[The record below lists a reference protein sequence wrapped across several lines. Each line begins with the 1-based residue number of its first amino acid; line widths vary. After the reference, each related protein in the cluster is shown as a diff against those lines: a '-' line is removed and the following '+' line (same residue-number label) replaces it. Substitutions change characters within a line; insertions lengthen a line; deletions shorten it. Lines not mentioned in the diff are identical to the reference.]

1 MYIYLFSFVFLG
13 RFKKTFY
20 LCNIMARTIK
30 NIAFDLGGV
39 VLALSYEQ
47 AVRRFEEIG
56 LKDARQQ
63 LDAFEQRGI
72 FGDLEAG
79 RITTED
85 FRRELSRMVGRE
97 LTLDECFYAWHGY
110 VDHVPQRNL
119 EALLSLRNR
128 GYQVCLLSN
137 TNPFMMQ
144 WADKDF
150 DGQGHPISYY
160 FDALYLS
167 FECKVMKPRREIF
180 EMMLRGQQATP
191 EETLFVDDGPR
202 NVEMAASMGMHTLCP
217 QNNADWT
224 EDLENKIK
232 TSVG

>member
-1 MYIYLFSFVFLG
+1 M
-13 RFKKTFY
+13 
-20 LCNIMARTIK
+20 NIRTI
-30 NIAFDLGGV
+30 IFDMGGV
-39 VLALSYEQ
+39 IITIDQKE
-47 AVRRFEEIG
+47 AVRRFKALG
-56 LKDARQQ
+56 LQDAEQQ
-63 LDAFEQRGI
+63 LDPYTQGGI

-85 FRRELSRMVGRE
+85 FRRELSKMVGRQ
-97 LTLDECFYAWHGY
+97 LTMDECSHAWHGY
-110 VDHVPQRNL
+110 VDHVPPHNL

-137 TNPFMMQ
+137 TNPFMME
-144 WADKDF
+144 WANKDF

-167 FECKVMKPRREIF
+167 FECKAMKPRREIF
-180 EMMLRGQQATP
+180 EIMLRGQQATP

-217 QNNADWT
+217 QNNEDWT
-224 EDLENKIK
+224 EDLEKILNKQHIK
-232 TSVG
+232 TT